1 VAVGRIT
8 PICKLTAALLLCA
21 APAYASVDE
30 GQTAYA
36 NARAAEFGARHGE
49 ALAGYLKLFEESADS
64 ETLAKRVYENAVRQG
79 DFAAALQAIR
89 VQELKNDVP
98 PEGPLV
104 LFTDA
109 FQKRRW
115 SMALLAAD
123 ELETRSNFG
132 FMAPILRAWVSA
144 ATTGTHNLTLK
155 EGSSDPFFNF
165 YAVDQIVYL
174 DLATGQNAKAKL
186 GLRNMVSVGG
196 DAMSDL
202 YISAAPVFANKGEVG
217 FANAML
223 GTAMGSEFA
232 GQFNETG
239 EPESNIS
246 PNEGLAALYVR
257 IAASLIEQDLPEPGL
272 ALARLALWTAPDYA
286 PAIITTAKALGK
298 LSGGREAVAL
308 LDKIPS
314 TSPYWTRTVFA
325 KAALLR
331 DIGDGN
337 AAVELSRLSF
347 DKNVKSAARATL
359 LGQMLQQNGRLEE
372 AIAQYRTAMGLDD
385 FKRQAPQARASF
397 HVMLASALDKN
408 GSWEDAQRELQN
420 AITLDPSNASA
431 LNYLGYGMLERGD
444 DVAQA
449 EAFVRRAYETEPTSS
464 AYADSLGWA
473 LYKSGKFKD
482 AVIMLEK
489 AAAAEKGDATIFEH
503 LGDAYWRAGR
513 RRDARYAWNS
523 AQISPDAAVA
533 LRISAKLDAG
543 LPGTIKTVN

>member
-1 VAVGRIT
+1 MGRIT

-21 APAYASVDE
+21 APAYASVDD

-36 NARAAEFGARHGE
+36 NARAAEFGARHGA

-79 DFAAALQAIR
+79 DFAAAVKAIR

-132 FMAPILRAWVSA
+132 FMAPILRAWVSVA
-144 ATTGTHNLTLK
+144 KTGTHDLTLQ
-155 EGSSDPFFNF
+155 EGNTDPFFNF

-196 DAMSDL
+196 DAMRDL
-202 YISAAPVFANKGEVG
+202 YISAAPVLAKRGQVG

-223 GTAMGSEFA
+223 GTAMGSEFG
-232 GQFNETG
+232 GQFEEAG
-239 EPESNIS
+239 APESTIS
-246 PNEGLAALYVR
+246 PNVGLAAMYVR
-257 IAASLIEQDLPEPGL
+257 IAASLIDQDLPEPGL
-272 ALARLALWTAPDYA
+272 ALARLAVWTAPDYA

-314 TSPYWTRTVFA
+314 SSPYWTRTVFT

-331 DIGDGN
+331 DLGDGN
-337 AAVELSRLSF
+337 AAVELTRLSF
-347 DKNVKSAARATL
+347 DKNAKSAARATL

-385 FKRQAPQARASF
+385 FKRQAPQSRASF

-431 LNYLGYGMLERGD
+431 LNYLGYGMLERGAD
-444 DVAQA
+444 MAQA
-449 EAFVRRAYETEPTSS
+449 EAFVRRAYEIEPTSS

-473 LYKSGKFKD
+473 LYKSGKFND

-489 AAAAEKGDATIFEH
+489 AAAAEKGDTTIFEH

-523 AQISPDAAVA
+523 AQISSDAAVA
-533 LRISAKLDAG
+533 LRISAKLDVG
-543 LPGTIKTVN
+543 LPGTIKTAN